1 MKNKR
6 KIIKGS
12 IIIIAYLILVNLS
25 VYVVGLSLDNYVNN
39 TYYDDGNIRIGMSDS
54 VSFQVVRNRIYGTIK
69 ISGDNEYLYFLK
81 IIPIPLEIGG
91 FNYLFVHLIFVLFLI
106 FVLSGK
112 EEEKEKVYKG
122 DKPYY
127 DYEELVN

>member
-25 VYVVGLSLDNYVNN
+25 VYAIGFSFDNYINN

-54 VSFQVVRNRIYGTIK
+54 VNIQVVKNRIYGTIK
-69 ISGDNEYLYFLK
+69 ISGENTYLYILR
-81 IIPIPLEIGG
+81 IIPVPLEIMG
-91 FNYLFVHLIFVLFLI
+91 FNYLLVHLIFVLFLI
-106 FVLSGK
+106 FILSG
-112 EEEKEKVYKG
+112 EEKEKQKVYKG

-127 DYEELVN
+127 EYEELVN